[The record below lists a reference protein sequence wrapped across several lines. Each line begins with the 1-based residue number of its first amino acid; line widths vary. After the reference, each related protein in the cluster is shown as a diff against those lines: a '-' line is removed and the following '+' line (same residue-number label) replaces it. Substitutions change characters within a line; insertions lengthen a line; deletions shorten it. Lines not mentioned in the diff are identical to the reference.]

1 MQREKQEYFIP
12 NIEDLRVGYEYE
24 RQYTTN
30 IWINEVI
37 EEWDFRTPQLRE
49 PCDSNITEILR
60 DLNSNKIRVPYLTKE
75 QIEAEGWKI
84 SPYSFLIINCS
95 NEEKNEYTY
104 KFFKDKYNLIYEEAK
119 NIIKIWYYD
128 EYSSNCNT
136 AIGLFKG
143 ECRDINTFRYIC
155 KLLNI

>member
-60 DLNSNKIRVPYLTKE
+60 DLNSNKIRVPYLTKQ
-75 QIEAEGWKI
+75 QIEAEGWI
-84 SPYSFLIINCS
+84 
-95 NEEKNEYTY
+95 YT
-104 KFFKDKYNLIYEEAK
+104 KYNPAINLHEFRKVINNHSWYTLDYFDDCK
-119 NIIKIWYYD
+119 NIIITKYWTNGD
-128 EYSSNCNT
+128 DDMD
-136 AIGLFKG
+136 LFNG
-143 ECRDINTFRYIC
+143 ECKDINTFRYIC